1 MESLRKLLEK
11 VNTENPTSFDLK
23 IVSLSNYYIGLERRR
38 DIKKIRRLKLLVHLY
53 PSIIEKNAFRSIQ
66 ALVEDPSEKTLIVIR
81 NPEKITAIE
90 HELIQKYYGDIVFN
104 GNNLKPVFKVLD
116 LYECF
121 GLNDKKS

>member
-1 MESLRKLLEK
+1 MESLKKLLEK
-11 VNTENPTSFDLK
+11 VNTENPTPFDLK

-66 ALVEDPSEKTLIVIR
+66 TLVENPTEKTLIVIR

-90 HELIQKYYGDIVFN
+90 HELIQKYYGYIRFN